1 MYPGNGCFPCPLPLS
16 AVAEYFDPM
25 AVPTVTLKPREEL
38 RIRRGHPWVYD
49 NEIAKVEGNPKPGS
63 EIHALDSRGKSLGFG
78 FFNPESK
85 IRVRIF
91 SKSQAIAGKDFFVD
105 AFKSALAWR
114 GSFFDTDTQSFRAV
128 FGEADSVPGL
138 IVDLFAGRDAS
149 LPDTASDTSLPGAA
163 GNAAALSTDSGK
175 HGRWLSVQFL
185 SLGVEKRKAEILAAL
200 QEVYSPDGITERSDA
215 PVRAL
220 EGLEPSLGLLAGSV
234 PDSILMEENG
244 ATFSVD
250 LAGGQKTGWFLDQR
264 ANRAAAARHASG
276 KMVLDVFCNQ
286 GGFGILCALGGAT
299 SVTAVDSSADAL
311 ATATR
316 NAALN
321 GVTDRF
327 STIEANAFDCLRSLE
342 KEGKKFDLVV
352 LDPPA
357 FAKSRSAVEP
367 AYRGYKEINVRA
379 MHLLRRG
386 GILVTCSCSHWF
398 DDARFDSML
407 EDSAFDCGRRFRVI
421 EERTQDLDHPI
432 VSGYGESR
440 YLKCRI
446 LEVL

>member
-1 MYPGNGCFPCPLPLS
+1 MS
-16 AVAEYFDPM
+16 AP
-25 AVPTVTLKPREEL
+25 AVFLKPREEL

-49 NEIAKVEGNPKPGS
+49 NEIAKVEGNPAPGS
-63 EIHALDSRGKSLGFG
+63 DVRVLDSRGKPLGFG

-91 SKSQAIAGKDFFVD
+91 SRSRAAADKDFFVE
-105 AFKSALAWR
+105 AFKTALAWR
-114 GSFFDTDTQSFRAV
+114 SRFFDTERQSFRAV

-138 IVDLFAGRDAS
+138 IVDLFAGR
-149 LPDTASDTSLPGAA
+149 AA
-163 GNAAALSTDSGK
+163 GSPDKAADAEK
-175 HGRWLSVQFL
+175 PGRWLSAQFL
-185 SLGVEKRKAEILAAL
+185 SLGAESRKTEILAAL
-200 QEVYSPDGITERSDA
+200 SEVFVPDGITERSDA
-215 PVRAL
+215 PVRGL

-234 PDSILMEENG
+234 PASILMEENG

-264 ANRAAAARHASG
+264 ANRAAAARFARD
-276 KMVLDVFCNQ
+276 KTVLDVFSNQ
-286 GGFGILCALGGAT
+286 GGFGILCALSGAR
-299 SVTAVDSSADAL
+299 SVVAVDSSAEAL
-311 ATATR
+311 AAAAR
-316 NAALN
+316 NAVLN
-321 GVTDRF
+321 KVADRF
-327 STIEANAFDCLRSLE
+327 STIEANAFDCLRSQE
-342 KEGKKFDLVV
+342 KEGKKYDLVV

-379 MHLLRRG
+379 MRLLRRG
-386 GILVTCSCSHWF
+386 GVLTTCSCSHWF
-398 DDARFDSML
+398 DDGRFNSML

-432 VSGYGESR
+432 LSGYGESR